1 MCHTFDLLQ
10 NKGLC
15 VLIGG
20 INERNEY
27 LNDMW
32 VFDLFGLTWT
42 HVE

>member
-1 MCHTFDLLQ
+1 MCHTFDILS

-20 INERNEY
+20 INENNEY

-32 VFDLFGLTWT
+32 IFDLFGLSWT
-42 HVE
+42 KV